1 MAGLAPRG
9 RPTPPPVIGPTAMT
23 IAMVGESASR
33 CGTSD
38 VVGSV
43 ARLAATDELVVVYGT
58 DEHRSRFGVQ
68 PMVAHLRDMLPRHTV
83 VVLYAAPQRG
93 SLRREAALL
102 DELLE
107 LGSLPIV
114 VAPLASVLDVA
125 AELHHLLRAD
135 RVLELHHEPVL
146 VSIPPVTG
154 IAA

>member
-1 MAGLAPRG
+1 MAGLAPPG
-9 RPTPPPVIGPTAMT
+9 RSTALPARIGPTAMT

-38 VVGSV
+38 TVVN
-43 ARLAATDELVVVYGT
+43 LAKLAVTDELVVVYGT
-58 DEHRSRFGVQ
+58 DEQRSRFGVQ
-68 PMVAHLRDMLPRHTV
+68 PIVAHLRDTLPRHTV
-83 VVLYAAPQRG
+83 VVLYAAPHNG

-107 LGSLPIV
+107 LGCLPIV
-114 VAPLASVLDVA
+114 VAPIASVLDVA

-135 RVLELHHEPVL
+135 RVLELHHQPVL
-146 VSIPPVTG
+146 VSVPAR